1 MPGNLIDP
9 TVIYKFPE
17 PGTYYKEFGNSICAV
32 TEDIDLQLLY
42 SAYMQGVFPWFSED
56 DGEPVVWHSTDPR
69 FVLMSSDF
77 HIPKSAAKFLKRTP
91 YTYTMDMAFTR
102 VMTECAMQNRKGQN
116 GTWIGDM
123 MLEAYTKFHEEGYA
137 HSFEVWHGDELAG
150 GFYGVLMGSVFCGE
164 SMFTKE
170 SDSSKSAFILFMN
183 SFIQCGG
190 MIVDSQSYTDNIAR
204 YGAKNISLSAFRKIE
219 EKALYTPLKKDLAV
233 VFEIEC
239 AKLYSRRDIC

>member
-9 TVIYKFPE
+9 TVIYQFPE
-17 PGTYYKEFGNSICAV
+17 PGTYYREYGNSICAV

-56 DGEPVVWHSTDPR
+56 EGEPVVWHSTDPR
-69 FVLMSSDF
+69 FVLLPSDF
-77 HIPKSAAKFLKRTP
+77 HIPKSAAKFLKHTP
-91 YTYTMDMAFTR
+91 YTYTMDAAFTQ
-102 VMTECAMQNRKGQN
+102 VMTECAMQSRRGQN
-116 GTWIGDM
+116 GTWIGSM
-123 MLEAYTKFHEEGYA
+123 MLEAYSKFHEEGYA

-170 SDSSKSAFILFMN
+170 SDSSKSAFILFMK

-204 YGAKNISLSAFRKIE
+204 YGAKNISRSAFRKIE

-239 AKLYSRRDIC
+239 AKLHSGRDIC